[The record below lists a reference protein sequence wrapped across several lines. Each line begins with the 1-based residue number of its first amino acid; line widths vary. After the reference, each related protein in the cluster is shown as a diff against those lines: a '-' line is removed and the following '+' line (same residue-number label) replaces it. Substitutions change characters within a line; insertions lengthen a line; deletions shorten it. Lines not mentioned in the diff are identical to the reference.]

1 MKYDIKKM
9 TIVQFLEFLLL
20 SIVGVPIHLF
30 LSVFVFVGAKMGELD
45 EIVKNYVFELA
56 EKWNFPVKD
65 NKEQEDNEATV

>member
-20 SIVGVPIHLF
+20 SIIGVPIHLF
-30 LSVFVFVGAKMGELD
+30 LSLFIFVGAKMGELD

-56 EKWNFPVKD
+56 EKWKFPVKED
-65 NKEQEDNEATV
+65 GEQKDENSI

>member
-30 LSVFVFVGAKMGELD
+30 LSVFIFVGAKMGELD

-56 EKWNFPVKD
+56 EKWNFPVKED
-65 NKEQEDNEATV
+65 GEQKDENSI

>member
-45 EIVKNYVFELA
+45 EIVKNYVFDLA
-56 EKWNFPVKD
+56 EKWNFPVKED
-65 NKEQEDNEATV
+65 GEQKDENSL

>member
-20 SIVGVPIHLF
+20 SIVGVPVHLF
-30 LSVFVFVGAKMGELD
+30 LSIFVFIGAKMGELD

-56 EKWNFPVKD
+56 EKWNFPVKED
-65 NKEQEDNEATV
+65 GEQKDENSL

>member
-56 EKWNFPVKD
+56 EKWNFPVKED
-65 NKEQEDNEATV
+65 GEQKDENSL

>member
-56 EKWNFPVKD
+56 EKWNFPVKED
-65 NKEQEDNEATV
+65 YEQKDENSL

>member
-30 LSVFVFVGAKMGELD
+30 LSLFVFVGAKMGELD

-56 EKWNFPVKD
+56 EKWNFPVKGD
-65 NKEQEDNEATV
+65 GEQKDENNI

>member
-30 LSVFVFVGAKMGELD
+30 LSVFIFVGAKMSELD

-56 EKWNFPVKD
+56 EKWNFPVKED
-65 NKEQEDNEATV
+65 EEQKDENSL

>member
-30 LSVFVFVGAKMGELD
+30 LSIFVFVGAKMGELD

-56 EKWNFPVKD
+56 EKWNFPVKED
-65 NKEQEDNEATV
+65 GEQKNENSL

>member
-30 LSVFVFVGAKMGELD
+30 LSLFIFVGAKTGELD

-56 EKWNFPVKD
+56 EKWNFPVKED
-65 NKEQEDNEATV
+65 GEQKDENSL

>member
-30 LSVFVFVGAKMGELD
+30 LSLFIFVGAKMGELD

-56 EKWNFPVKD
+56 EKWNFPVKED
-65 NKEQEDNEATV
+65 GEQKDENSI

>member
-30 LSVFVFVGAKMGELD
+30 LSLFIFVGAKMGELD

-56 EKWNFPVKD
+56 EKWNFPVKED
-65 NKEQEDNEATV
+65 GEQKDENSL

>member
-9 TIVQFLEFLLL
+9 TIIQFLEFLLL

-30 LSVFVFVGAKMGELD
+30 LSVFIFVGAKMGELD

-56 EKWNFPVKD
+56 EKWNFPVKED
-65 NKEQEDNEATV
+65 GEQKDENSI

>member
-9 TIVQFLEFLLL
+9 TIIQFLEFLLL

-45 EIVKNYVFELA
+45 EIVKNYVFDLA
-56 EKWNFPVKD
+56 EKWNFPVKED
-65 NKEQEDNEATV
+65 GEQKDENSI

>member
-30 LSVFVFVGAKMGELD
+30 LSLFVFVGAKMGELD

-56 EKWNFPVKD
+56 EKWNFPVKED
-65 NKEQEDNEATV
+65 GEQKDENSL

>member
-30 LSVFVFVGAKMGELD
+30 LSVFVFVGAKMEELD

-56 EKWNFPVKD
+56 EKWNFPVKED
-65 NKEQEDNEATV
+65 GEQKDENSI

>member
-30 LSVFVFVGAKMGELD
+30 LSVFVFLGAKMGELD

-56 EKWNFPVKD
+56 EKWNFPVKED
-65 NKEQEDNEATV
+65 GEQKDENSI

>member
-20 SIVGVPIHLF
+20 SIVGVPVHLF
-30 LSVFVFVGAKMGELD
+30 LSVFVFIGAKMGELD

-56 EKWNFPVKD
+56 EKWNFPVKED
-65 NKEQEDNEATV
+65 KENENETSL

>member
-30 LSVFVFVGAKMGELD
+30 LSVFIFVGAKMGELD

-56 EKWNFPVKD
+56 EKWNFPVKED
-65 NKEQEDNEATV
+65 GEQKDENSL

>member
-30 LSVFVFVGAKMGELD
+30 LSVFIFVGAKMGELD
-45 EIVKNYVFELA
+45 EIVKNYVFELV
-56 EKWNFPVKD
+56 EKWNFPVKED
-65 NKEQEDNEATV
+65 GEQKR

>member
-30 LSVFVFVGAKMGELD
+30 LSVFIFVGAKMGELD
-45 EIVKNYVFELA
+45 EIVNNYVFELA
-56 EKWNFPVKD
+56 EKWNFPVKED
-65 NKEQEDNEATV
+65 GEQKDENSI

>member
-30 LSVFVFVGAKMGELD
+30 LSVFIFVGAKMGELD

-65 NKEQEDNEATV
+65 DEEQENEDSI

>member
-56 EKWNFPVKD
+56 EKWNFPVKED
-65 NKEQEDNEATV
+65 GEQKDENSI